1 MMGYLTAAKGNDA
14 NCATTFMADLD
25 AFLQANG
32 WSLVETYSPSAVYN
46 VYKSPAAG
54 NSAGV
59 DIYFWATRS
68 SAGATTVYF
77 GLAEGY
83 SAATHYLTRYVPYAN
98 GLQPVAASN
107 YTYDP
112 TTGAIITTGSKF
124 TVASVSISATGYT
137 YWMSANANR
146 IIIATRVSTT
156 DCCAFAGATVNM
168 LSTTD
173 LPDSAVSLFVTGTNF
188 GNGSAPST
196 SNTLYY
202 YGGFTR
208 EPGQASAA
216 NGNFGG
222 QMQTTGYTSGGWW
235 PFVYTAHTSSDVY
248 KADYGAYRVPIF
260 SQRNGSL
267 MIPRALLDSSF
278 IYVPKLST
286 ASVNGDTVSYNG
298 KTWVRMGIASFPL
311 FVDNA
316 A

>member
-1 MMGYLTAAKGNDA
+1 MGYLTAAKGNDA
-14 NCATTFMADLD
+14 NCAATFMADLD

-32 WSLVETYSPSAVYN
+32 WSLVETYSPGAVYN

-54 NSAGV
+54 NSPGV
-59 DIYFWATRS
+59 DIYFWASRA
-68 SAGATTVYF
+68 SAGATQVNF

-112 TTGAIITTGSKF
+112 TPGAIITTGSRF

-146 IIIATRVSTT
+146 IAIATRVSTT
-156 DCCAFAGATVNM
+156 DYFAFAGATVNM

-173 LPDSAVSLFVTGTNF
+173 LPDSAVSLFVTGNAAATYNP
-188 GNGSAPST
+188 PST
-196 SNTLYY
+196 GAAPCQ
-202 YGGFTR
+202 YGGFSR

-222 QMQTTGYTSGGWW
+222 QMETTGYGYAGWW
-235 PFVYTAHTSSDVY
+235 PFVLNAQAYGDAY
-248 KADYGAYRVPIF
+248 KADYGAYRVPVF
-260 SQRNGSL
+260 SQRNGTL
-267 MIPRALLDSSF
+267 MIPRALLDASF
-278 IYVPKLST
+278 IYVPKLTS
-286 ASVNGDTVSYNG
+286 AAVNGDTVSYNG
-298 KTWVRMGIASFPL
+298 KTWVRMGTSSLPL